1 MSLVENSLKKVRG
14 REETFL
20 CGDSG
25 PLALSALLY
34 NKLGQNDQALSCIS
48 K

>member
-1 MSLVENSLKKVRG
+1 MNLVEKSLRKMKG
-14 REETFL
+14 RRETFL

-34 NKLGQNDQALSCIS
+34 NKLGQKDQALSCIS